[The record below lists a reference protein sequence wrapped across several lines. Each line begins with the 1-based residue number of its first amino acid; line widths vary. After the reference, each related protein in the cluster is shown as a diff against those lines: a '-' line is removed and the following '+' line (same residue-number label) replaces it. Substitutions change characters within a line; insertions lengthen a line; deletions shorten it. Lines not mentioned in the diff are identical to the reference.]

1 MEDSITKNY
10 NFRRNI
16 YIKHQQ
22 STELRDIF
30 LIPFGSKLI
39 LCVIVTGMIFCIM
52 TAITNKV
59 ANRITERQNNDTLGE
74 ATVWC
79 IAIFTMQGSTWTPTT
94 YSGNIILIIS
104 LAFALVIFNSYS
116 AFITSILSV
125 EIASIRSVEDL
136 LESNYNIGYVKNS
149 QDEIYL
155 RVNIIC

>member
-1 MEDSITKNY
+1 
-10 NFRRNI
+10 
-16 YIKHQQ
+16 
-22 STELRDIF
+22 
-30 LIPFGSKLI
+30 
-39 LCVIVTGMIFCIM
+39 M